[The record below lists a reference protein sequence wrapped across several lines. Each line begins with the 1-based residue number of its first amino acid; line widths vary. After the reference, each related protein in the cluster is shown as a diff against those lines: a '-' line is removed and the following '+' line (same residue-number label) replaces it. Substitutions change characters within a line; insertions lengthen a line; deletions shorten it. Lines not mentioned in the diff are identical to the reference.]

1 MFADQITKRIS
12 TTNSLLCAGF
22 DPTFA
27 SLPAFALS
35 EASKEPHQEG
45 FLYKVLMETF
55 SAALEGITPLV
66 ACVKPNA
73 AFFEQFGVG
82 GYRALRDISA
92 LCRRAGVPVILD
104 AKRGDIAS
112 SALAY
117 ANAYLE
123 PHTIRGEPVE
133 VVYADAL
140 TINPF
145 LGFDTLTPFIESCS
159 SQGKGVFILVKTSN
173 PGSRDVQDY
182 PLTEPPIG
190 GDTPHQHDNN
200 LDSISMRIAREV
212 ARLGEQL
219 IGDSGL
225 SSVGAVI
232 GATHPHE
239 AMLLRT
245 LMPRAIFLV
254 PGFGAQGGSAEQATA
269 GLISSRSGT
278 LVNMSRGLFHLDS
291 QLSRLDWIEQ
301 LTKRATDANRQLV
314 VAADRRHQERSV

>member
-1 MFADQITKRIS
+1 MFVDNITKRIS
-12 TTNSLLCAGF
+12 TINSLLCAGF

-35 EASKEPHQEG
+35 EAKRESNQEG

-55 SAALEGITPLV
+55 TAALEGLTPLV

-82 GYRALRDISA
+82 GYRALRDIA
-92 LCRRAGVPVILD
+92 GLCKRAGVPVILD

-123 PHTIRGEPVE
+123 PHTINGEPVE

-145 LGFDTLTPFIESCS
+145 LGFDTLIPFIESCS
-159 SQGKGVFILVKTSN
+159 RQGKGVFILVKTSN
-173 PGSRDVQDY
+173 PGSQDIQDY
-182 PLTEPPIG
+182 PLNEATIRDVTSPW
-190 GDTPHQHDNN
+190 QANN

-219 IGDSGL
+219 VGESGL

-232 GATHPHE
+232 GATHPDE
-239 AMLLRT
+239 AVLLRT

-291 QLSRLDWIEQ
+291 QLSRRDWIEE
-301 LTKRATDANRQLV
+301 LTRRATEANRQLV
-314 VAADRRHQERSV
+314 VAADLHPQARNL